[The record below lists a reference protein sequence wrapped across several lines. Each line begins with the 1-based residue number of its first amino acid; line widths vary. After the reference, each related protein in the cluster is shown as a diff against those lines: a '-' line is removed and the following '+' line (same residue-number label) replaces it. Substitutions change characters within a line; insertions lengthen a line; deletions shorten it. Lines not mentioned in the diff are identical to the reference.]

1 MVAAIVRPPT
11 TEHTQ
16 SIRSLLGKLAKNRK
30 STIIIQIIIEI
41 TAILS

>member
-1 MVAAIVRPPT
+1 MGAAIVRPPT

-16 SIRSLLGKLAKNRK
+16 SIRELIGKTRQNRK
-30 STIIIQIIIEI
+30 STIIIKIIIKI